1 MNTLT
6 LLYIIFIAISII
18 LTIALFAMNDNCK
31 KLKSLALPSLK
42 SIKELS
48 MIITS
53 CLRIAESSPRKTK
66 ISKLAC
72 CTKGRRTMQTFFKF
86 PPDDYGRTLNMCDHT
101 MQFERD
107 AYCKRIGEP
116 KHFPLSDDQHRD
128 FEIEMSVKYR
138 KEFIEYLKKLGGLNV
153 ASLTIAAMNKK
164 SNLIE
169 YYMERRR
176 QNERKTALSVRHD
189 ASRSND
195 VA

>member
-1 MNTLT
+1 
-6 LLYIIFIAISII
+6 
-18 LTIALFAMNDNCK
+18 
-31 KLKSLALPSLK
+31 
-42 SIKELS
+42 
-48 MIITS
+48 
-53 CLRIAESSPRKTK
+53 
-66 ISKLAC
+66 
-72 CTKGRRTMQTFFKF
+72 MQTYFKF
-86 PPDDYGRTLNMCDHT
+86 PPDKYGRTVNMRDCT
-101 MQFERD
+101 MQLEREE
-107 AYCKRIGEP
+107 YCKRIGEP
-116 KHFPLSDDQHRD
+116 SHFPLSDDQHRD

-169 YYMERRR
+169 HYIERRR

>member
-1 MNTLT
+1 
-6 LLYIIFIAISII
+6 
-18 LTIALFAMNDNCK
+18 
-31 KLKSLALPSLK
+31 
-42 SIKELS
+42 
-48 MIITS
+48 
-53 CLRIAESSPRKTK
+53 
-66 ISKLAC
+66 
-72 CTKGRRTMQTFFKF
+72 MQTYFKF
-86 PPDDYGRTLNMCDHT
+86 PPDKYGRTVNMRDCT
-101 MQFERD
+101 MQIERD
-107 AYCKRIGEP
+107 KYCERIGEP

-164 SNLIE
+164 SNLID
-169 YYMERRR
+169 YYIERRR